1 MSLLDEALEQ
11 MTGVTKAVIP
21 AAGWGTRML
30 PATKAIPK
38 EMVPVLDRPAI
49 QWAVEEAARAGLD
62 DICIVTSRSKSAIED
77 HFDTAPELE
86 AVLERRE
93 KREALAAVRRSSAL
107 ARLTYTRQASAL
119 GLGHAVAQAR
129 DHVGGE
135 AFGVL
140 LPDVVLEPGSTALR
154 DLVAA
159 YKRTYCSIVALVAVP
174 SEEVSK
180 YGCAAVQ
187 PVEGGGKLVRI
198 TGVVEKPTP
207 EEAPSNLTLAG
218 RYILTPAVMDALG
231 KTAPSAGG
239 EIQLTDA
246 IDAVITSGEPV
257 YGLVVDGGFHDSGS
271 VMGFLEANLSFALSD
286 PTLGPAVR
294 QMMRQRL
301 SSLGPNPNEPGLRR
315 PGGPK

>member
-1 MSLLDEALEQ
+1 MSLLDDAIQ
-11 MTGVTKAVIP
+11 NMTGITKAVIP

-38 EMVPVLDRPAI
+38 EMVPVMDRPAI

-86 AVLERRE
+86 AVLERRD
-93 KREALAAVRRSSAL
+93 KAEALAAVRRSSAL

-119 GLGHAVAQAR
+119 GLGHAVAQAK

-135 AFGVL
+135 SFAVL
-140 LPDVVLEPGSTALR
+140 LPDVVLEPGSPALR

-159 YKRTYCSIVALVAVP
+159 YKRTYCSVLALVAVP
-174 SEEVSK
+174 REEISQ

-187 PVEGGGKLVRI
+187 PVEGGGPLVRI

-207 EEAPSNLTLAG
+207 DEAPSNLTLAG
-218 RYILTPAVMDALG
+218 RYVLTPAVMDALG
-231 KTAPSAGG
+231 STAPSAGG

-246 IDAVITSGEPV
+246 IDAVIRTGEPV
-257 YGLVVDGGFHDSGS
+257 YGLVVEGGIHDTGS
-271 VMGFLEANLSFALSD
+271 VLGFLEANLSFALFD

-294 QMMRQRL
+294 KMLVER
-301 SSLGPNPNEPGLRR
+301 GVGE
-315 PGGPK
+315 

>member
-1 MSLLDEALEQ
+1 MSLVPEAIHK

-21 AAGWGTRML
+21 AAGWGTRLL

-38 EMVPVLDRPAI
+38 EMVPVMDRPAI

-86 AVLERRE
+86 AALEL
-93 KREALAAVRRSSAL
+93 KDKPEALAAVRRSSAL

-119 GLGHAVAQAR
+119 GLGHAIAQAR
-129 DHVGGE
+129 DHVGND
-135 AFGVL
+135 AFAVL
-140 LPDVVLEPGSTALR
+140 LPDVVLEPGSPALR

-159 YKRTYCSIVALVAVP
+159 YKRTHCSIVALVAVP
-174 SEEVSK
+174 RDEVSN

-187 PVEGGGKLVRI
+187 PVEGGGPMVRI
-198 TGVVEKPTP
+198 TAVVEKPTP
-207 EEAPSNLTLAG
+207 DEAPSNLTLAG
-218 RYILTPAVMDALG
+218 RYVLTPAVMEALG
-231 KTAPSAGG
+231 QTAPSAGG

-246 IDAVITSGEPV
+246 IDAVIASGEPV
-257 YGLVVDGGFHDSGS
+257 YGVVVEGGIHDTGS
-271 VMGFLEANLSFALSD
+271 VLGLLEANLSFALCD

-294 QMMRQRL
+294 KMIRER
-301 SSLGPNPNEPGLRR
+301 GVGD
-315 PGGPK
+315 